1 MNDPNESIYY
11 SENYID
17 SFNDNFCFPF
27 FNVFSIEEE
36 NKMEL
41 NYNLYSDVSSSNKFD
56 YNKVLTIDE
65 EIKTFNIKT
74 CNNIITAP
82 TTNENISSYI
92 SLEEI
97 QNNYLSFKFK
107 DNNFRQI
114 IVPGKN
120 TKKYHNYL
128 NNIKENNVK
137 AIMFQT
143 SKKKVKKERKFDLD
157 EIVLKIKSNII
168 KNIIIFINTLI
179 IDKNQLIK
187 EKNKNDEKQ
196 NEEDADEIALLSPLK
211 YDLISRPMNSIFNL
225 SLLDQKIYNIL
236 SNEISDNTKKS
247 NYEIIKKII
256 NSKNKENQIIKEAL
270 MLTWR
275 DYLDIFRYNYTNAL
289 KSKIG
294 NTLFEKIK
302 ENFNKIDTFISEMSE
317 KKYNNENKKYDYLTS
332 RLLLAY
338 NYERYFN
345 KKHTRKPC
353 KKREIK
359 KVK

>member
-1 MNDPNESIYY
+1 
-11 SENYID
+11 
-17 SFNDNFCFPF
+17 
-27 FNVFSIEEE
+27 
-36 NKMEL
+36 
-41 NYNLYSDVSSSNKFD
+41 
-56 YNKVLTIDE
+56 
-65 EIKTFNIKT
+65 
-74 CNNIITAP
+74 
-82 TTNENISSYI
+82 
-92 SLEEI
+92 
-97 QNNYLSFKFK
+97 
-107 DNNFRQI
+107 
-114 IVPGKN
+114 
-120 TKKYHNYL
+120 
-128 NNIKENNVK
+128 
-137 AIMFQT
+137 MFQT

-168 KNIIIFINTLI
+168 KNIITFINALI
-179 IDKNQLIK
+179 IENNQSIK
-187 EKNKNDEKQ
+187 EKNNEKQ

-317 KKYNNENKKYDYLTS
+317 KNYNNENKKNDYLS
-332 RLLLAY
+332 SLLLLTY

-345 KKHTRKPC
+345 KKKTRKHC
-353 KKREIK
+353 QNKR
-359 KVK
+359 